1 MVIAKPCA
9 VASHVPIVAIVS
21 SNARHKECNW
31 QYRLTGYSNHR
42 NIHTS
47 YEEHEEAEMHPYL
60 QAQLAAL
67 HQTDL
72 QAEAAAVHGPS
83 RPSRYQ
89 RARNAEPSQVVIRRA
104 VAADR
109 PALAALSALD
119 SAPMPLGPALVAAVG
134 GIPRA
139 VLPLDGGRA
148 FGDPFERT
156 DELVALLELRSAQ
169 MRRADDSP
177 HEHRGRLGWL
187 MPAIRR
193 LV

>member
-1 MVIAKPCA
+1 
-9 VASHVPIVAIVS
+9 
-21 SNARHKECNW
+21 
-31 QYRLTGYSNHR
+31 LTGYSNRR

-72 QAEAAAVHGPS
+72 QAEAAAVHGLR
-83 RPSRYQ
+83 RPSRAE
-89 RARNAEPSQVVIRRA
+89 RARNMEPSQVVTRRA
-104 VAADR
+104 TDADG

-119 SAPMPLGPALVAAVG
+119 SAPMPFGPALVAEVAGV
-134 GIPRA
+134 PRA

-148 FGDPFERT
+148 FGDPFVRT
-156 DELVALLELRSAQ
+156 DQLVALLELRAAQ
-169 MRRADDSP
+169 MQRDPDSS
-177 HEHRGRLGWL
+177 HDGHKRLGWL
-187 MPAIRR
+187 TPAIRR